1 MINDLQ
7 MCLFTL
13 DWHFEDLK
21 DLQEIGRQNFQTSIE
36 KEPGTLFMAMGAEE
50 EQPERTYVIEI
61 YANENAY
68 KTHTAS
74 QHFQAFASFAVDHLQ
89 GRQVVNL
96 TPEVLVEKEGGLS
109 LLQASNQQLRI
120 AYLTIKENQIAAF
133 KEVVAKEMK
142 QSIKVEEGI
151 HLLFAASVTERPEE
165 WIFVELYQDQD
176 AYDKHRETSHFK
188 TYIEET
194 KDMVLDKGLQ
204 VLAPQLMV
212 SKGELR
218 F

>member
-1 MINDLQ
+1 
-7 MCLFTL
+7 
-13 DWHFEDLK
+13 
-21 DLQEIGRQNFQTSIE
+21 
-36 KEPGTLFMAMGAEE
+36 
-50 EQPERTYVIEI
+50 
-61 YANENAY
+61 
-68 KTHTAS
+68 
-74 QHFQAFASFAVDHLQ
+74 
-89 GRQVVNL
+89 
-96 TPEVLVEKEGGLS
+96 
-109 LLQASNQQLRI
+109 
-120 AYLTIKENQIAAF
+120 
-133 KEVVAKEMK
+133 MK